1 MLTIARYRSTLKA
14 NALLSKL
21 EESGISA
28 FASHLKTDGKDVI
41 QIKIQN
47 EDASNAILVYEQ
59 FEHQFI
65 KEENEKWS

>member
-1 MLTIARYRSTLKA
+1 
-14 NALLSKL
+14 LLSKL

-59 FEHQFI
+59 FEHKFI